1 MDNNNSKF
9 KVFLLSSSG
18 RIALIAVLYLLIWGL
33 IAIFA
38 GIGST
43 VIALI
48 LFVLLAYFGWKALN
62 KITPD
67 VFLIMPIGGWVIYFL
82 IKGILAFFI
91 GFFVAPFQIA
101 KMITD
106 HIQASIEP

>member
-9 KVFLLSSSG
+9 KDFLISSSG

-33 IAIFA
+33 IAFFA

-43 VIALI
+43 VVAVI
-48 LFVLLAYFGWKALN
+48 LFALLAYFGWKALAR
-62 KITPD
+62 ITPN
-67 VFLIMPIGGWVIYFL
+67 VFLIMPIGGWIIYYL
-82 IKGILAFFI
+82 VKGVLAFFI
-91 GFFVAPFQIA
+91 GFFVAPYQIA

-106 HIQASIEP
+106 HIQATIK